1 MNRMLLLFGA
11 LLGAALQIQAQG
23 HSVPDAVLE
32 DHRRVV
38 PGEIVVKFI
47 DDADCDVVYDNMG
60 KALSAFDVQAFLPE
74 GVVVAESKV
83 LFDKKSIDRS
93 LDHKAE
99 LAAKSTKTL
108 KRCP

>member
-47 DDADCDVVYDNMG
+47 DDADCDGVVGVGD
-60 KALSAFDVQAFLPE
+60 LLDFLLAFD
-74 GVVVAESKV
+74 
-83 LFDKKSIDRS
+83 
-93 LDHKAE
+93 
-99 LAAKSTKTL
+99 TL
-108 KRCP
+108 CG

>member
-38 PGEIVVKFI
+38 PGEIVVKFV
-47 DDADCDVVYDNMG
+47 DAADCDVVYDNMG
-60 KALSAFDVQAFLPE
+60 KALSAFDVLSFLPE

-83 LFDKKSIDRS
+83 GGGKKRART
-93 LDHKAE
+93 HPTA
-99 LAAKSTKTL
+99 STKLERPLIDPSSSST
-108 KRCP
+108 